1 MTIIVCGHYSR
12 YICYTLCI
20 FNTVFNFYNASLFGY
35 CCCVYMDYSC
45 SKLQRIIHLE
55 LNEIKYC
62 CLVSAA
68 KHLPTG
74 HCLRPTAVPDL
85 HDVRV
90 REDGLGQ

>member
-1 MTIIVCGHYSR
+1 
-12 YICYTLCI
+12 
-20 FNTVFNFYNASLFGY
+20 
-35 CCCVYMDYSC
+35 MDYSC
-45 SKLQRIIHLE
+45 SKPQQIIHLM

-85 HDVRV
+85 HDVCV
-90 REDGLGQ
+90 REDGLGQRVSDTIELARVYFIPNRTEHPAVGTFK